1 MSEKLV
7 YDADDGGDTKL
18 KQSYVQT
25 YQYAAAN
32 IKEMDEMINEI
43 KNPTSTKLIFQ
54 SLPKH
59 MRRRAMSHNP
69 KRLPRK
75 YRVKHKSQM
84 AKAGNPTSSK
94 RPSRKF
100 RRKPSNLMKDYI
112 RRQRKNVWLETHIWH
127 AKRFH
132 MISKWGYKLPYAS
145 CDKTYRACYRA
156 SAKHCLLQD
165 ISFHNCIEVV
175 GSLDVIK
182 SGFER
187 LTSSKCGLGITAKTY
202 ASGRREGSVHLYRR
216 DQYPYECLGKVWFI
230 WKPSVGSE
238 RVLWVFVH
246 PSFYRSVIKELLD
259 VFEMNSSN
267 NESSTRFNRLP
278 EYQGKGVHMRELKDT
293 INRFRLTG
301 PLSQAVL
308 SRVMIPYKQGKAT
321 NWFQEQSN
329 QECFQIQNTFWEEVR
344 DCNSPAELLS
354 NMVLGLVVEDF
365 RLQRPK
371 KRSKA
376 VPLDK
381 KVSFFFKCKTFS
393 RAFSLLSPW
402 QFGKLTIDKE

>member
-1 MSEKLV
+1 MSSEKLV
-7 YDADDGGDTKL
+7 YDADDGGETKL

-32 IKEMDEMINEI
+32 IKEMDELVNEI

-84 AKAGNPTSSK
+84 AKAGNPVTSK

-100 RRKPSNLMKDYI
+100 RRKPSNLMKEYI
-112 RRQRKNVWLETHIWH
+112 RRKQKNVWLETHIWH

-132 MISKWGYKLPYAS
+132 MISKWGYKLPFAS

-165 ISFHNCIEVV
+165 ISFHNCIEII
-175 GSLDVIK
+175 GSLEVIK
-182 SGFER
+182 ASFDK
-187 LTSSKCGLGITAKTY
+187 LTSSRCGLAITAKTFV
-202 ASGRREGSVHLYRR
+202 SGRREGFVHLYRK
-216 DQYPYECLGKVWFI
+216 DQYPYQCLGKVSFI
-230 WKPSVGSE
+230 WKPSDDSQ
-238 RVLWVFVH
+238 RVLWVFIH
-246 PSFYRSVIKELLD
+246 PSFYRNVIKELLE
-259 VFEMNSSN
+259 VFQLKPSSN
-267 NESSTRFNRLP
+267 EDTGSRYNRVP
-278 EYQGKGVHMRELKDT
+278 EYKGNGVLMRELKDT

-308 SRVMIPYKQGKAT
+308 SKVMIPYKQTEGAA
-321 NWFQEQSN
+321 NWFQEHSKSK
-329 QECFQIQNTFWEEVR
+329 CFGIQNGFWEEVQ

-371 KRSKA
+371 KRTKA
-376 VPLDK
+376 VPLDR
-381 KVSFFFKCKTFS
+381 KVSFIFISGST
-393 RAFSLLSPW
+393 
-402 QFGKLTIDKE
+402 